1 LDGLNRIDGATGEV
15 LMSSP
20 ANLLMALQVLLANLM
35 LTLLIARA
43 VGV

>member
-1 LDGLNRIDGATGEV
+1 
-15 LMSSP
+15 MSSP

>member
-1 LDGLNRIDGATGEV
+1 LDGLNRTDGATSEV

-43 VGV
+43 VAV

>member
-1 LDGLNRIDGATGEV
+1 MDGLNRTAGATGEV